1 MRGDFNMYTDDAF
14 SYSDGEPRVASAI
27 IAGIVGFILYAIAMS
42 ALSWIMYTIILGLKA
57 QM

>member
-1 MRGDFNMYTDDAF
+1 MYTDDAF

-57 QM
+57 QI